1 MMIVNECPRCQND
14 FMYDPKQDLHLKRI
28 LMPLNTGTLGLSA
41 QDLIE
46 QDETIVI
53 CQECHEIEVRS
64 LIGM

>member
-1 MMIVNECPRCQND
+1 MMIISECPRCHTE
-14 FMYDPKQDLHLKRI
+14 FMYDPKNCNELKRL

-53 CQECHEIEVRS
+53 CQECHEIEMKS
-64 LIGM
+64 LLGL